1 MILLG
6 ASRNQIRLFTVD
18 PMVGYE
24 IGQTQTEIFR
34 IVNMLTAEP
43 FTPSIAATPAG
54 EKRVCFSHLDWAS
67 FKQISSALASQRVA
81 HLTYDQGK
89 LEITMPLEEHETAS
103 EWIALFIRHWVTIMG
118 MKLKT
123 IGSTTLERADQNRSA
138 EPDKGF
144 YIQNHSK
151 VSGKRVDLATDP
163 PPDLVV
169 EIDIT
174 HTDIDKNRLYASL
187 GIPEFWRYNGE
198 QIRFYQ
204 LQGEGYQE
212 VEISPT
218 FPLMQKEDLYPFLS
232 QCFQDEI
239 AAEANLRQL
248 INDRV
253 HNG

>member
-1 MILLG
+1 
-6 ASRNQIRLFTVD
+6 
-18 PMVGYE
+18 
-24 IGQTQTEIFR
+24 
-34 IVNMLTAEP
+34 MLTATP
-43 FTPSIAATPAG
+43 FTPSIATTPVG

-67 FKQISSALASQRVA
+67 FKQISSALASHRIA

-174 HTDIDKNRLYASL
+174 HTDIDKNRLYAGL

-198 QIRFYQ
+198 RIQFFQ

-218 FPLMQKEDLYPFLS
+218 FPLMQKEDLYVFLS
-232 QCFQDEI
+232 QCFEDEI

-248 INDRV
+248 ITDRLRRANGERV